1 MGESYCIFVFHGSKT
16 VESENAIEVFSQ
28 NIKDKLGCSFSI
40 CFLKEKFP
48 TLHEALEQAFIK
60 GFKSIKCFP
69 LFVLPGSHVNKD
81 IPSII
86 DEFKNKHRDCNV
98 EQMPCLT
105 ENKSFVN
112 FVIEAIGEKHG

>member
-60 GFKSIKCFP
+60 GFKSKLLTNPNIAK
-69 LFVLPGSHVNKD
+69 G
-81 IPSII
+81 II
-86 DEFKNKHRDCNV
+86 
-98 EQMPCLT
+98 
-105 ENKSFVN
+105 
-112 FVIEAIGEKHG
+112 IAAIACKALK